1 MLPEGANLGQE
12 NNIQWYI
19 YIIIIKLMIYIEDIK
34 KKN

>member
-19 YIIIIKLMIYIEDIK
+19 IIIKLIIYIEDI
-34 KKN
+34 